1 MPRNPDEVGALWL
14 KTGSKGDYMTG
25 EINGVKVVCFKN
37 DRKTESKQPDW
48 RVMKSK
54 PRDAAPA
61 ERASFSHPTEPTD
74 GIDW

>member
-37 DRKTESKQPDW
+37 DRKTESNS
-48 RVMKSK
+48 RTG
-54 PRDAAPA
+54 
-61 ERASFSHPTEPTD
+61 AS
-74 GIDW
+74 